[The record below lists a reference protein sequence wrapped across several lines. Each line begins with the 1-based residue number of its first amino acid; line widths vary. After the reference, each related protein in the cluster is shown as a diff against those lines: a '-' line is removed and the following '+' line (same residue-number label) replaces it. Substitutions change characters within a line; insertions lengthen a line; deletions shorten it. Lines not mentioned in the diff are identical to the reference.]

1 MAGALL
7 GYKGRPHPGPESG
20 SFPIASTVV
29 APSPAGPGVRLS
41 ATPSHADADS
51 SGGSTASIG
60 GTGGSVLAELR
71 HGGVTGPKPA
81 WLKIRPPGGEHYT
94 ALKGQLRERG
104 LHTVCEEARCPNVEE
119 CWGGGTATL
128 MLMGD
133 TCTRGC
139 SFCAVKTARLPAPLD
154 ADEPRKSA
162 ESVALMELDY
172 VVLTSVDRD
181 DLPDGG
187 ASHFAASVRAIRAR
201 NPATLIE
208 VLIPD
213 FQGDERALA
222 TLVASR
228 PDVVAQN
235 LETVERLTHP
245 VRDPRAG
252 YRQTLE
258 LLARVKRL
266 AAADTA
272 TGATPR
278 GPFDVQRLAMRE
290 ADSCASPGG
299 PSAAPRM
306 LTKSSLML
314 GLGERDDEVRAAMA
328 DLRAAGVDFLT
339 FGQYLRPTTKHLPV
353 QRYVPPEEFARWAA
367 EGEALGFR
375 YVASGPLVRSS
386 YRAGEF
392 AIRAVFEQQRR
403 TG

>member
-1 MAGALL
+1 MNPPPSSVRAT
-7 GYKGRPHPGPESG
+7 RQGPLE
-20 SFPIASTVV
+20 
-29 APSPAGPGVRLS
+29 R
-41 ATPSHADADS
+41 
-51 SGGSTASIG
+51 
-60 GTGGSVLAELR
+60 
-71 HGGVTGPKPA
+71 KPE
-81 WLKIRPPGGEHYT
+81 WLKIRPPGGEQYT
-94 ALKGQLRERG
+94 GLKEQLRERG

-128 MLMGD
+128 MLLGD

-139 SFCAVKTARLPAPLD
+139 SFCAVKTSRIGAPLD
-154 ADEPRKSA
+154 PDEPAKAA
-162 ESVALMELDY
+162 ESVELMGLDY

-187 ASHFAASVRAIRAR
+187 AAHFAAAVGAIRER
-201 NPATLIE
+201 SPETLIE

-213 FQGDERALA
+213 FAGSEQALE
-222 TLVASR
+222 LLLESR

-258 LLARVKRL
+258 LLARVKRH
-266 AAADTA
+266 D
-272 TGATPR
+272 PER
-278 GPFDVQRLAMRE
+278 
-290 ADSCASPGG
+290 
-299 PSAAPRM
+299 

-314 GLGERDDEVRAAMA
+314 GLGETDDEVRAAMT

-339 FGQYLRPTTKHLPV
+339 FGQYLAPSRRHHPV
-353 QRYVPPEEFARWAA
+353 VSYVTPEQFDAWRV
-367 EGEALGFR
+367 EGETLGFR

-392 AIRAVFEQQRR
+392 AIRAVFEERR
-403 TG
+403 AAASRSTRRDP

>member
-1 MAGALL
+1 MDWYNEGLICGLGGPSSGA
-7 GYKGRPHPGPESG
+7 E
-20 SFPIASTVV
+20 
-29 APSPAGPGVRLS
+29 
-41 ATPSHADADS
+41 TPSGVPFLSPPPS
-51 SGGSTASIG
+51 STP
-60 GTGGSVLAELR
+60 GTGVAADLLPR
-71 HGGVTGPKPA
+71 GGKPA
-81 WLKIRPPGGEHYT
+81 WLKVRAPGGETYT
-94 ALKGQLRERG
+94 RLKGQLRERG
-104 LHTVCEEARCPNVEE
+104 LVTVCEEARCPNVEE

-139 SFCAVKTARLPAPLD
+139 SFCAVKTGRQPGPLD
-154 ADEPRKSA
+154 ADEPAKTA
-162 ESVALMELDY
+162 ESVELMKLDY

-187 ASHFAASVRAIRAR
+187 ASHFADAVRAVRAR
-201 NPATLIE
+201 CPETLVE

-213 FQGDERALA
+213 FQGREEPLA
-222 TLVASR
+222 TLVAAK

-252 YRQTLE
+252 YAQTLQ

-266 AAADTA
+266 D
-272 TGATPR
+272 P
-278 GPFDVQRLAMRE
+278 E
-290 ADSCASPGG
+290 
-299 PSAAPRM
+299 M

-314 GLGERDDEVRAAMA
+314 GLGETDDEVRAAMR
-328 DLRAAGVDFLT
+328 DLRAADVDFLT
-339 FGQYLRPTTKHLPV
+339 FGQYLAPTPRHHPV
-353 QRYVPPEEFARWAA
+353 AEYVTPERFDAWRE

-392 AIRAVFEQQRR
+392 AIRAVFDERR
-403 TG
+403 NAQSRSQP